1 MNKIQLKEKTS
12 ISDIAKDLGLE
23 LATLVEFHNANS
35 QPHEWVRRDFT
46 VASWVNELII
56 PDTVENLKEKKFQQE
71 SPHFVNLN
79 QGEFEEKYKILQ
91 KIDLSVVGNSMVD
104 SETNIVWNI
113 KKEKNDDRYFAVSIN
128 QEKHE
133 VNYIKSMYRQL
144 AEYMQKFNQPLEVLV
159 LALNSDGS
167 INSILNQEEIK
178 RQWNILRLELAS
190 EMIGTLEEK
199 NILDNAEQDFT
210 NTLSLLKN
218 NFLYNLF
225 FKELF
230 QEYHEVGKF
239 VEIHSPTYRS
249 QIFSNEKVNMITKR
263 KIEKEGDIIKI
274 KFYSESENNNNQH
287 LKRIYDS
294 NLKDF
299 LHENFKY
306 LLNWSL
312 EYHFNKE
319 GKMLFCQSKTKEQAT
334 DQYSHI
340 MEHIINI
347 V

>member
-1 MNKIQLKEKTS
+1 MNKIHLKGKTS

-91 KIDLSVVGNSMVD
+91 KIYLSVVGNSMVD
-104 SETNIVWNI
+104 SETNIVWKL
-113 KKEKNDDRYFAVSIN
+113 KKEKNDKYFRVYLL
-128 QEKHE
+128 QEQHE

-144 AEYMQKFNQPLEVLV
+144 AEYMQKFNRPLEALV
-159 LALNSDGS
+159 LSLNSEGS

-178 RQWNILRLELAS
+178 VQWNILRSELES
-190 EMIGTLEEK
+190 EMVGTLEEK

-210 NTLSLLKN
+210 DTLSLLKN

-230 QEYHEVGKF
+230 QEYNEVGKF
-239 VEIHSPTYRS
+239 VKIHSSTYIS

-299 LHENFKY
+299 LREDFKY
-306 LLNWSL
+306 LFNWSL
-312 EYHFNKE
+312 EYHFNRE

-334 DQYSHI
+334 NQYSHI
-340 MEHIINI
+340 MEYIINI

>member
-1 MNKIQLKEKTS
+1 MNKIQLKEKAS
-12 ISDIAKDLGLE
+12 ISDIAKDLGLD
-23 LATLVEFHNANS
+23 LATLIEFHNANS
-35 QPHEWVRRDFT
+35 QPHEWIRRDFT
-46 VASWVNELII
+46 VASWVNELLI
-56 PDTVENLKEKKFQQE
+56 PDTVENLKEKKLQQE
-71 SPHFVNLN
+71 FPHFVNLD
-79 QGEFEEKYKILQ
+79 QKEFEERYKILQ
-91 KIDLSVVGNSMVD
+91 KIDLSVAGNSLVD
-104 SETNIVWNI
+104 SETNIIWKL
-113 KKEKNDDRYFAVSIN
+113 KKLKKYKYFTVN
-128 QEKHE
+128 VQQEQHE

-144 AEYMQKFNQPLEVLV
+144 AEYMQKFNRPLEILV

-178 RQWNILRLELAS
+178 MEWDILRSELAS

-199 NILDNAEQDFT
+199 NMLDNGEQDFT
-210 NTLSLLKN
+210 DTLPLLKN

-239 VEIHSPTYRS
+239 VEIPSHTYIS
-249 QIFSNEKVNMITKR
+249 QIFSNEKVNLITKR
-263 KIEKEGDIIKI
+263 KVEKEGDIIKI
-274 KFYSESENNNNQH
+274 KFYSESKNNLNQH

-299 LHENFKY
+299 LREDFNY

-319 GKMLFCQSKTKEQAT
+319 GKLLFCQSKTKEQAT
-334 DQYSHI
+334 NQYSHI